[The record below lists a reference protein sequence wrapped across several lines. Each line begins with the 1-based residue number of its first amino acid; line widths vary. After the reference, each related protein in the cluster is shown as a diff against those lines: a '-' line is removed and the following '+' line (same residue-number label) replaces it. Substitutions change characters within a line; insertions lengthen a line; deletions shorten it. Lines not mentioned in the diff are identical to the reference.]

1 MIILELLGKGLFA
14 GIAAIG
20 FSILFN
26 VPSRTLPAIGSLACI
41 GGIIKF
47 SCLNL
52 DTNIILAS
60 LIGASAVGILSIV
73 SARRFYA
80 APLIFSIPSVIPMVP
95 GAYVYNMMLGFIDLT
110 VINNNQEYIQI
121 LLSTIN
127 NGLNALFIVMSL
139 AVGVAVPMLIA
150 RKESIKE
157 IEHKR

>member
-1 MIILELLGKGLFA
+1 MIVLELLYKGLFA
-14 GIAAIG
+14 GLAAMG

-41 GGIIKF
+41 GGIVKF
-47 SCLNL
+47 SCLSM

-60 LIGASAVGILSIV
+60 LLGATTVGILSIIT
-73 SARRFYA
+73 ARRFYA
-80 APLIFSIPSVIPMVP
+80 APLIFSIPAVIPMVP
-95 GAYVYNMMLGFIDLT
+95 GAFVYKMMLGFIDLT
-110 VINNNQEYIQI
+110 VISDNQDHLIT
-121 LLSTIN
+121 LLSTVN
-127 NGLNALFIVMSL
+127 NGINALFIVMSL

>member
-1 MIILELLGKGLFA
+1 MIVLELLGKGIFA
-14 GIAAIG
+14 GLAAIG

-26 VPSRTLPAIGSLACI
+26 VPSRTLPAIWLLACI

-47 SCLNL
+47 SCLSL
-52 DTNIILAS
+52 ETNIILAS
-60 LIGASAVGILSIV
+60 LLGASAVGILSIIT
-73 SARRFYA
+73 AKRFYA
-80 APLIFSIPSVIPMVP
+80 APLIFSIPAVIPMVP
-95 GAYVYNMMLGFIDLT
+95 GAYAYNMMLGFIDLT
-110 VINNNQEYIQI
+110 IITDNQENIHTLI
-121 LLSTIN
+121 STVN